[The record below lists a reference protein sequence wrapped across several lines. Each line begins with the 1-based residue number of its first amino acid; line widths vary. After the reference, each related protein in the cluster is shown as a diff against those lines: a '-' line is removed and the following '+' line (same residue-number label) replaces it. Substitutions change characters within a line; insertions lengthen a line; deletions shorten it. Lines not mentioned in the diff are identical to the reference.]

1 MSTVTV
7 SSRGQIVLPK
17 RIRDELSIHE
27 GDRMEIRRDGNRIVL
42 DPAARHPKEKNWR
55 AWRGTL
61 AGTTALEDH
70 LGSSEGAP
78 VRRADPRA

>member
-1 MSTVTV
+1 MATVTV

-17 RIRDELSIHE
+17 RIRDELEIHE

-42 DPAARHPKEKNWR
+42 DPATRQPDEKDWR
-55 AWRGTL
+55 AWRGAL

-70 LGSSEGAP
+70 LKEHREEVARERLP
-78 VRRADPRA
+78 

>member
-1 MSTVTV
+1 MATVTV

-17 RIRDELSIHE
+17 RLRAELSIHE
-27 GDRMEIRRDGNRIVL
+27 GDRVEIRREGNRLVL
-42 DPAARHPKEKNWR
+42 DPSVRPPEQDWR

-70 LGSSEGAP
+70 LKEHREEVAREHLP
-78 VRRADPRA
+78 